1 MTTWFRTMM
10 LVAVLALT
18 GLSAFT
24 VEDSGKNIL
33 VIGWDGVQRDHL
45 KKMIERDE
53 VPVLKKLSEEGT
65 LIDIDVTTAV
75 TDTKAGWAQIFT
87 GYAPEITGVYS
98 NSRFQP
104 VPADLWVFDRAE
116 KHFGADKIDT
126 VAIIGKKDH
135 IGNDAGEKVP
145 FEEWQK
151 RQEKVRKTDKKK
163 PGMLGMESGKIVEED
178 GKKFVEVP
186 GKPWYF
192 VSSQMDLFVNGLNG
206 NEAVG
211 ERALAELEKR
221 KDNRFLF
228 FAHFAK
234 PDHAGHKSGENSQ
247 DYTDAIK
254 DTDMWTGRL
263 LEKLKELGL
272 YEKTIVYIV
281 SDHGFDEDTKGH
293 RYAPYVCLVTNDK
306 EVNRNGDRMD
316 IAPTLLKRL
325 GMDPGSFEPKIDG
338 IALDEPAPERKAPS
352 TPPPGYAEMRGA
364 SKPGK
369 GKELAAPKERSPRK
383 RKADVSK

>member
-1 MTTWFRTMM
+1 MNNNVSEQNKEIIMTTWFRTMM

-45 KKMIERDE
+45 KEMIERDE

-116 KHFGADKIDT
+116 KHFGADNIDT

-135 IGNDAGEKVP
+135 IGNDAGQKMP

-151 RQEKVRKTDKKK
+151 RKEQVRKTDRKSRACLEWTAARLSKRMERNSLK
-163 PGMLGMESGKIVEED
+163 FPENPGI
-178 GKKFVEVP
+178 
-186 GKPWYF
+186 
-192 VSSQMDLFVNGLNG
+192 LFP
-206 NEAVG
+206 A
-211 ERALAELEKR
+211 R
-221 KDNRFLF
+221 
-228 FAHFAK
+228 
-234 PDHAGHKSGENSQ
+234 
-247 DYTDAIK
+247 
-254 DTDMWTGRL
+254 WT
-263 LEKLKELGL
+263 
-272 YEKTIVYIV
+272 
-281 SDHGFDEDTKGH
+281 
-293 RYAPYVCLVTNDK
+293 CL
-306 EVNRNGDRMD
+306 
-316 IAPTLLKRL
+316 
-325 GMDPGSFEPKIDG
+325 
-338 IALDEPAPERKAPS
+338 
-352 TPPPGYAEMRGA
+352 
-364 SKPGK
+364 
-369 GKELAAPKERSPRK
+369 
-383 RKADVSK
+383 